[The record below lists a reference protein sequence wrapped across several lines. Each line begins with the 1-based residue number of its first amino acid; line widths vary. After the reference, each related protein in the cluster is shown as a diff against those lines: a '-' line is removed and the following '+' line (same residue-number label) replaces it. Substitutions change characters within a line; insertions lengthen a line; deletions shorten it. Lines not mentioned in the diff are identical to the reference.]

1 MGADKGNMPSRRDP
15 LISKEFDE
23 FRRGENTMNAAAA
36 AKPARRALDHKAVVS
51 NIGPL
56 RNGVHWVTLE
66 TRRLGTVCA
75 FVRED
80 QNETIAALRRSH
92 ANCSS
97 HEIMVLYDSDIL
109 SAGEIII
116 VHA

>member
-1 MGADKGNMPSRRDP
+1 MGNMPSRLDP
-15 LISKEFDE
+15 SVIKEFDE
-23 FRRGENTMNAAAA
+23 FRRGEKTMNAAVA

-51 NIGPL
+51 NFGPL
-56 RNGVHWVTLE
+56 RDGVHWVTLE

-80 QNETIAALRRSH
+80 QKETIAALRRSH
-92 ANCSS
+92 ANCSCHS
-97 HEIMVLYDSDIL
+97 IMVAYDRDIL